1 MKSRSEFL
9 EVGSELSSKI
19 KVVFCVCVNIYICV
33 HEEWVEIINYFYYF
47 SRQSLT
53 LPSRA

>member
-47 SRQSLT
+47 SRQGLT